1 MYIAYVHHRYETMI
15 ALREE
20 LRAAGTAGPRSAV
33 EFGAFF
39 LANMDDPGLVVLP
52 THRLVH
58 SLARFELDELLAR
71 ARDHFE
77 VAVLPGGAGDAAAL
91 KAALAERSRDRP
103 TFAAVVPG
111 RADAWLLG
119 LKVDPEAAGLS
130 GPRALTGLDATV
142 LHALVLDRLLG
153 IDREAVEAQRNLV
166 YVKDTRSALEKVAR
180 GEAQVGF
187 VMHPTRVEQV
197 RAVADAGEVMPQKST
212 FFYPKI
218 ASGLVVSPLDP
229 AEELG

>member
-1 MYIAYVHHRYETMI
+1 
-15 ALREE
+15 
-20 LRAAGTAGPRSAV
+20 
-33 EFGAFF
+33 
-39 LANMDDPGLVVLP
+39 
-52 THRLVH
+52 
-58 SLARFELDELLAR
+58 
-71 ARDHFE
+71 
-77 VAVLPGGAGDAAAL
+77 
-91 KAALAERSRDRP
+91 
-103 TFAAVVPG
+103 
-111 RADAWLLG
+111 
-119 LKVDPEAAGLS
+119 VDPEAAGLS